1 MVQVKQ
7 QLVGVSGLR
16 VSEIGLG
23 TATWGTRTDPSEAQA
38 LLRSFTDAGG
48 TLVDT
53 SPSYTGGRSQEML
66 GELLGRTG
74 GTGGSA
80 VSRDLLVL
88 SSSAGVAPNLPVGQ
102 RVDCSR
108 RALMRQLDHTLHTL
122 GTDHLDLWSV
132 GYWDDKTPPEEVA
145 DTLEWAIR
153 SGRTR
158 YAGVRDYAGWQ
169 LAVTNAATEKH
180 AIVATQHEYSLL
192 VRDIEEEVIP
202 AATHLGIG
210 VIATAPLAQGVL
222 TGRYRGNVSHVAR
235 AEVHTLLGEKSDTV
249 VDAVATAAKGLDLS
263 PAVIALAWA
272 RGRPGVAS
280 TVVGASKPAQLNEV
294 LRAVDAVLPRAIA
307 QALDDVSR

>member
-23 TATWGTRTDPSEAQA
+23 TATWGTRTDPSEAHA
-38 LLRSFTDAGG
+38 LLRSFVDVGG

-53 SPSYTGGRSQEML
+53 SPSYTGGTSQEML
-66 GELLGRTG
+66 GDLLGRA
-74 GTGGSA
+74 SDAA

-108 RALMRQLDHTLHTL
+108 RALMRQLDHTLSTL

-169 LAVTNAATEKH
+169 LAVTNAATEKN

-222 TGRYRGNVSHVAR
+222 TGRYRGNFSHAAR

-249 VDAVATAAKGLDLS
+249 VEAVTTAATGLNFS
-263 PAVIALAWA
+263 PAVIALAWT

-280 TVVGASKPAQLNEV
+280 TVVGASKPAQLNEI
-294 LRAVDAVLPRAIA
+294 LGAVDAVLPRAIS